1 MPWWGWTLVGLAVA
15 LLVYAGFVVWLF
27 AVGRRADARAA
38 ATLIP
43 DCAVLVGRLARDPR
57 VPRWRKLLLLVLVG
71 YLALP
76 FDLVPDVIPVVG
88 QLDDVLLVALAVR
101 GLVRGGDEPLLRE
114 LWPGPERS
122 LALILRLAR

>member
-1 MPWWGWTLVGLAVA
+1 VPWWGWTLVGLAVA
-15 LLVYAGFVVWLF
+15 LLVYAAFVAWLV
-27 AVGRRADARAA
+27 AVGRTADARAA

-57 VPRWRKLLLLVLVG
+57 VPRWRKLLLLALVA

-76 FDLVPDVIPVVG
+76 FDLVPDVVPVVG

-101 GLVRGGDEPLLRE
+101 SLVRGGGEPLLRE
-114 LWPGPERS
+114 LWPGPERG